1 MKVTIACNF
10 PPDERL
16 GSAKIALREA
26 DELERLGVD
35 VERVFQDALAAP
47 RTGRAGDLTSPGR
60 VASALW
66 RRAKTSDVVD
76 VAGWDGWAY
85 ARLARAMRSRQAV
98 VARSNGLWARV
109 LETEPP
115 SGSLL
120 RKVGSSL
127 VQSGVHCRWEA
138 ESLRRAH

>member
-16 GSAKIALREA
+16 GSAQIALREA
-26 DELERLGVD
+26 DGVGRLGVA
-35 VERVFQDALAAP
+35 VARAFQGALAAP

-66 RRAKTSDVVD
+66 RRATPSDAVD
-76 VAGWDGWAY
+76 VAGWDGWAS

-98 VARSNGLWARV
+98 VARSNGL
-109 LETEPP
+109 
-115 SGSLL
+115 
-120 RKVGSSL
+120 
-127 VQSGVHCRWEA
+127 
-138 ESLRRAH
+138 